1 MRAVISGCAP
11 AYPGAVSAE
20 QTKIAA
26 LAAALDQTL
35 GEPPE
40 VAVVLGSGW
49 KERAAG
55 LLQGVT
61 SVACAELPGWPTPR
75 VAGHGG
81 ELSLGN
87 LGQRRALLCGGRV
100 HSYEGYSAAE
110 LVRGVRALAA
120 WGTGAILLLNAAG
133 SLREDLPPGSLVAF
147 RDHLNFGLPSP
158 LRADQ
163 SANGTAEFV
172 DLVDLYAPVWRQAL
186 MQECPDVQ
194 AGVYAGLTGPNYETP
209 AEISMLA
216 RLGADLV
223 GMSTIPEAIAARAAG
238 LPVLAISMV
247 TNLGA
252 GLAGSRPNHGE
263 VLETAAAHGG
273 RAAEVLGRAVALAP
287 LR

>member
-1 MRAVISGCAP
+1 VISGRAP

-20 QTKIAA
+20 QTKIAD
-26 LAAALDQTL
+26 LAAALHQTL

-55 LLQGVT
+55 LLGDPK
-61 SVACAELPGWPTPR
+61 SVFCADLPGWPTPR

-81 ELSLGN
+81 ELSLGK
-87 LGQRRALLCGGRV
+87 LAGRRALLCGGRV

-120 WGTGAILLLNAAG
+120 WGTASILLLNAAG
-133 SLREDLPPGSLVAF
+133 SLREDLPPGSLVTF

-163 SANGTAEFV
+163 SADGSTEFV
-172 DLVDLYAPVWRQAL
+172 DLVDLYQPEWRAAL
-186 MQECPDVQ
+186 LKDCPDVQ
-194 AGVYAGLTGPNYETP
+194 SGVYAGLTGPNYETP

-252 GLAGSRPNHGE
+252 GLAGSRPSHGE
-263 VLETAAAHGG
+263 VLATAAAHGR
-273 RAAEVLGRAVALAP
+273 RAAEVLARAVALAP